1 MSQALSTKNQAPRTV
16 LITGGARGIG
26 AAIAA
31 ELDAA
36 GCRVVTPTRSELDLV
51 SPASLDA
58 WVAANAGLAVD
69 ILINNAG
76 INVLRALP
84 EIESAG
90 WAAMMQT
97 NLTAPLR
104 LIQAFAPGMAVRG
117 WGRILNLSTI
127 FSLVTKERRAAY
139 SMTKAALNALT
150 RSAAVEF
157 GPSGV
162 LVNALAPGYV
172 DTALTR
178 QNNSPEAIAALTAAI
193 PLRRL
198 AQPAELART
207 AAFLVSASNT
217 YLTGQTIVV
226 DGGFTCL

>member
-1 MSQALSTKNQAPRTV
+1 MPARTV

-31 ELDAA
+31 TLSAR
-36 GCRVVTPTRSELDLV
+36 GCRVIAPPRAELDLS
-51 SPASLDA
+51 SPASVDA
-58 WVAANAGLAVD
+58 YVAAHRELAVD

-76 INVLRALP
+76 INVLRSIG
-84 EIESAG
+84 EIDDAS
-90 WAAMMQT
+90 WQSMLQT
-97 NLTAPLR
+97 NLSAALR
-104 LIQAFAPGMAVRG
+104 LTQAFAPGMQARG
-117 WGRILNLSTI
+117 WGRILNISTI

-178 QNNSPEAIAALTAAI
+178 QNNSPEALAAITTAI

-198 AQPAELART
+198 AGAEELARV
-207 AAFLVSASNT
+207 AAFLVSEENT

-226 DGGFTCL
+226 DGGFTCQ

>member
-1 MSQALSTKNQAPRTV
+1 MPNRTV

-26 AAIAA
+26 AAITQTLQAKGFTIVA
-31 ELDAA
+31 
-36 GCRVVTPTRSELDLV
+36 PTRAQLDL
-51 SPASLDA
+51 SLPSSVEA
-58 WVAANAGLAVD
+58 YIAANRELPID

-76 INVLRALP
+76 INVLRP
-84 EIESAG
+84 ITEIDENS
-90 WAAMMQT
+90 WQSMLQT
-97 NLTAPLR
+97 NLSAALR
-104 LIQAFAPGMAVRG
+104 LTQAYAPGMQSLG
-117 WGRILNLSTI
+117 WGRILNISTI

-150 RSAAVEF
+150 RSSAVEF

-178 QNNSPEAIAALTAAI
+178 QNNSPEAIAAITAAI

-198 AQPAELART
+198 ADAQELAQA
-207 AAFLVSASNT
+207 AAFLVSEENT

-226 DGGFTCL
+226 DGGFTCQ

>member
-1 MSQALSTKNQAPRTV
+1 MPNRIV

-26 AAIAA
+26 AAITQTLLAK
-31 ELDAA
+31 
-36 GCRVVTPTRSELDLV
+36 GFTVVAPTRAQLDL
-51 SPASLDA
+51 SLPSSVEA
-58 WVAANAGLAVD
+58 YIAANRELPID

-76 INVLRALP
+76 INVLRSIV
-84 EIESAG
+84 EIDENS
-90 WAAMMQT
+90 WQSMLQT
-97 NLTAPLR
+97 NLSAALR
-104 LIQAFAPGMAVRG
+104 LTQAYAPGMQSRG
-117 WGRILNLSTI
+117 WGRVLNISTI

-150 RSAAVEF
+150 RSSAVEF

-178 QNNSPEAIAALTAAI
+178 QNNSPEAIAAITATI

-198 AQPAELART
+198 ANAEELARA
-207 AAFLVSASNT
+207 AAFLVSEENT

-226 DGGFTCL
+226 DGGFTCQ

>member
-1 MSQALSTKNQAPRTV
+1 MTNRTV

-26 AAIAA
+26 AAITQTLLAKGYTIVA
-31 ELDAA
+31 
-36 GCRVVTPTRSELDLV
+36 PTRAQLDL
-51 SPASLDA
+51 SLPSSVEA
-58 WVAANAGLAVD
+58 YIAANRELTID

-76 INVLRALP
+76 INVLRSIA
-84 EIESAG
+84 EIDENS
-90 WAAMMQT
+90 WQSMLQT
-97 NLTAPLR
+97 NLSAALR
-104 LIQAFAPGMAVRG
+104 LTQAYAPGMQSRG
-117 WGRILNLSTI
+117 WGRILNISTI
-127 FSLVTKERRAAY
+127 FSLVTKERRAVY

-150 RSAAVEF
+150 RSSAVEF

-178 QNNSPEAIAALTAAI
+178 QNNSPEAIAAITATI

-198 AQPAELART
+198 ADAEELAQ
-207 AAFLVSASNT
+207 AAVFLVSEENT

-226 DGGFTCL
+226 DGGFTCQ

>member
-1 MSQALSTKNQAPRTV
+1 MPNRTV

-26 AAIAA
+26 AAITQT
-31 ELDAA
+31 LLTK
-36 GCRVVTPTRSELDLV
+36 GFTVVAPPRAQLDL
-51 SPASLDA
+51 SLPSSVEA
-58 WVAANAGLAVD
+58 YIAANRELPID

-76 INVLRALP
+76 INVLRSIV
-84 EIESAG
+84 EIDENS
-90 WAAMMQT
+90 WQSMLQT
-97 NLTAPLR
+97 NLSAALR
-104 LIQAFAPGMAVRG
+104 LTQAYAPGMQSRG
-117 WGRILNLSTI
+117 WGRVLNISTI

-150 RSAAVEF
+150 RSSAVEF

-178 QNNSPEAIAALTAAI
+178 QNNSPEAIAAITATI

-198 AQPAELART
+198 ANAEELARA
-207 AAFLVSASNT
+207 AAFLVSEENT

-226 DGGFTCL
+226 DGGFTCQ